1 MGDWHVNEKIDE
13 ETGAHCGTTHC
24 RAGWVV
30 ALAGKPGRELELLT
44 STAFAAQMI
53 YNHSSPIRVSPTK
66 FYVNN
71 EEAMKDM
78 QSCAAQEAALPQQ

>member
-1 MGDWHVNEKIDE
+1 MGNWHTNEKVDE
-13 ETGAHCGTTHC
+13 ATGAHCGTTHC

-30 ALAGKPGRELELLT
+30 MLAGAEGRKLELLT

-53 YNHSSPIRVSPTK
+53 YKHSSPIHVAPTK

-71 EEAMKDM
+71 EAAMADMKD
-78 QSCAAQEAALPQQ
+78 CAEREAGMVKG